1 MFLDYKKWEKSM
13 RKITHVVKVG
23 NVKIGG
29 TNPIVVQS
37 MTDTDTSDIAKTVN
51 QIEELYNAGS
61 EIVRLTINNIEAA
74 KSVALIK
81 KQLLDRDIKVPLIGD
96 FHFIGHKIL
105 QAVPEC
111 AEYLDKYRINP
122 GNLGKG
128 DRKDDNFKTF
138 IELAK
143 DFNKPVRIGVNAGS
157 LDQELLNFKMEE
169 NNKLKIP
176 KSAENVESEALI
188 SSALIS
194 YQKAMNYGLDKNK
207 IIISCKVSRLN
218 QMIHCYRE
226 ISNKCSAPLHLG
238 LTEAGLGMKSIV
250 ATTAALSV
258 LLEQGIGDTIRCSLT
273 PEVGGE
279 RSREVELCQE
289 ILQSLEIKSYK
300 PQVTACPG
308 CGRTT
313 STFFRELASDIK
325 DHLDKKNK
333 KWIKEFPGS
342 EELKVAVMGCVVN
355 GPGESKAANIGVSLP
370 GSGESPVA
378 PVFVDGEKV
387 GILKGDNIS
396 SEFINMVENYV
407 VNKWGE

>member
-1 MFLDYKKWEKSM
+1 M

-37 MTDTDTSDIAKTVN
+37 MTDTDTSDIPKTVN
-51 QIEELYNAGS
+51 QIEELYTAGS

-407 VNKWGE
+407 VNKWGNK